1 MKFIFH
7 TFYIKILSFSIFYR
21 GYVTP
26 LPLKMDGNTVECC
39 GIDQCGAIEQEKV
52 YQDTANKCEWRNY
65 SYRDCKKVMGSC
77 DTTGCHTK
85 TECTTKYSSEYCCQA
100 TIFKSNV
107 ILTSRDYNYVKSICP
122 YDIQRQNDYCYI
134 PNGTTGPDKKMCG
147 YRYAC
152 VQSIPASGW
161 RCSGGATGSNGGG
174 GQHCTT
180 YCGGTTGCHTDC
192 H

>member
-1 MKFIFH
+1 MVIISDSCFLCFL
-7 TFYIKILSFSIFYR
+7 T
-21 GYVTP
+21 
-26 LPLKMDGNTVECC
+26 DGNTVSCC
-39 GIDQCGAIEQEKV
+39 GIDECGAIEQEKV
-52 YQDTANKCEWRNY
+52 YQDTANKCKWENY
-65 SYRDCKKVMGSC
+65 CYWEQKVIGKSC
-77 DTTGCHTK
+77 STTGKC
-85 TECTTKYSSEYCCQA
+85 TEYTTSEFKCSSRYCCQT

-122 YDIQRQNDYCYI
+122 YDIQRQDDYCYI

-174 GQHCTT
+174 GQRCTT

>member
-1 MKFIFH
+1 MAYLWGQLI
-7 TFYIKILSFSIFYR
+7 
-21 GYVTP
+21 P
-26 LPLKMDGNTVECC
+26 MDGNTISCC
-39 GIDQCGAIEQEKV
+39 GIDECGAIEQEKV
-52 YQDTANKCEWRNY
+52 YQDTANKCEWRPY

-107 ILTSRDYNYVKSICP
+107 ILTTRDINYVKLVCP
-122 YDIQRQNDYCYI
+122 YDIQRQEDYCYI
-134 PNGTTGPDKKMCG
+134 PNGTTGTEKKMCG

-161 RCSGGATGSNGGG
+161 SCSGGSHGNSGWTNT
-174 GQHCTT
+174 HCTS
-180 YCGGTTGCHTDC
+180 YCGGTTGCHTEC

>member
-1 MKFIFH
+1 MAYLWGQLI
-7 TFYIKILSFSIFYR
+7 
-21 GYVTP
+21 P
-26 LPLKMDGNTVECC
+26 MDGNTVTCC

-52 YQDTANKCEWRNY
+52 YQDTANKCKWENY
-65 SYRDCKKVMGSC
+65 CYWEEKVTGKSC
-77 DTTGCHTK
+77 STTGKCTEYK
-85 TECTTKYSSEYCCQA
+85 TSEFKCSSRYCCQT

-107 ILTSRDYNYVKSICP
+107 ILTSKDYNYVKSICP
-122 YDIQRQNDYCYI
+122 YDIQRQDDYCYI
-134 PNGTTGPDKKMCG
+134 PNGTTGTDKKMCG

-174 GQHCTT
+174 GQRCTT

>member
-1 MKFIFH
+1 MVVAC
-7 TFYIKILSFSIFYR
+7 
-21 GYVTP
+21 VTCF
-26 LPLKMDGNTVECC
+26 LRLLTDGNTVSCC
-39 GIDQCGAIEQEKV
+39 GIDECGAIEQEKV
-52 YQDTANKCEWRNY
+52 YQDTANKCKWENY
-65 SYRDCKKVMGSC
+65 CYWEQKVTGKSC
-77 DTTGCHTK
+77 STTGKC
-85 TECTTKYSSEYCCQA
+85 TEYTTTEFKCSNRYCCQT

-122 YDIQRQNDYCYI
+122 YDIQRQDDYCYI

-152 VQSIPASGW
+152 VQSIPVSGW
-161 RCSGGATGSNGGG
+161 RCSGGSTGSNGG

>member
-1 MKFIFH
+1 MVVAC
-7 TFYIKILSFSIFYR
+7 
-21 GYVTP
+21 VTCF
-26 LPLKMDGNTVECC
+26 LRLLTDGNTVSCC
-39 GIDQCGAIEQEKV
+39 GIDECGAIEQEKV
-52 YQDTANKCEWRNY
+52 YQDTANKCEWRPY

-107 ILTSRDYNYVKSICP
+107 ILTTRDYNYVKLVCP
-122 YDIQRQNDYCYI
+122 YDIQRQEDYCYI
-134 PNGTTGPDKKMCG
+134 PNGTTGTEKKMCG

-161 RCSGGATGSNGGG
+161 SCSGRSYGNSGWTNT
-174 GQHCTT
+174 HCTS
-180 YCGGTTGCHTDC
+180 YCGGTTGCHTEC

>member
-1 MKFIFH
+1 MAYLWGQLI
-7 TFYIKILSFSIFYR
+7 
-21 GYVTP
+21 P
-26 LPLKMDGNTVECC
+26 MDGNTVSCC
-39 GIDQCGAIEQEKV
+39 GIDECGAIEQEKV
-52 YQDTANKCEWRNY
+52 YQETANKCEWRPY

-107 ILTSRDYNYVKSICP
+107 ILTTRDYNYVKLACP
-122 YDIQRQNDYCYI
+122 YDIQRQEDYCYI
-134 PNGTTGPDKKMCG
+134 PNGTTGTEKKMCG

-161 RCSGGATGSNGGG
+161 SCSGGSYGSSSNNT
-174 GQHCTT
+174 HCTT